1 MQEINLYKLLAFYAK
16 NWLLIVSLTLAGLL
30 AGVLY
35 NSYVQ
40 VPMFKSNATLL
51 YINEGARST
60 QDVTLLNNY
69 VQLFNSR
76 RVIEP
81 VMQKL
86 NVERSFEEMAA
97 SVSATNEK
105 STEVLKLSVSTD
117 DPDFSRTF
125 LREAV
130 ISFQEQAEELY
141 GTDNLTVVDN
151 ASSAVPPYNVKQLQQ
166 LAIATAAGFVVSLI
180 TLFFIYDIKGDTVKP
195 KVKKVV
201 AKTSGGKKKPT
212 VKSAQSNAK
221 TAKVTKAV
229 TAPEA
234 AVVAKKAPAK
244 KPAASK
250 KTTAKATKAVA
261 KKPTTKKPA
270 AKSAA
275 KKTTTKK

>member
-105 STEVLKLSVSTD
+105 STEVLKLSVATD
-117 DPDFSRTF
+117 DPELSRSF

-151 ASSAVPPYNVKQLQQ
+151 ASSAVPPYNVKQPQQ

-221 TAKVTKAV
+221 TAKATKA
-229 TAPEA
+229 A
-234 AVVAKKAPAK
+234 AVVETAVVTTKAPAK
-244 KPAASK
+244 KPVASK
-250 KTTAKATKAVA
+250 KTTAKSAA
-261 KKPTTKKPA
+261 KKPTTKKPTT
-270 AKSAA
+270 KSAA